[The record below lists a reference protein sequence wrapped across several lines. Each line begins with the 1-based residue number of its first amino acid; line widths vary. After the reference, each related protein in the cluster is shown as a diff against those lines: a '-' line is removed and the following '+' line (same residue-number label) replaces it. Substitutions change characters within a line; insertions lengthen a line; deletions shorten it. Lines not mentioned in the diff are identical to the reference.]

1 MGLEFLSTGWLYAA
15 PAFIAALILLYFLKL
30 KRREVVISS
39 TFLWHR
45 ALNDLRVNSPL
56 QRLRMNLLLL
66 LQLLALIAL
75 LAALARPVSNIGGL
89 EGSDS
94 ILLIDVSA
102 SMQATDGGGESRLE
116 SAVAQA
122 QEIVDDLPRGDRAM
136 VIAFHDDVE
145 VKTDM
150 TDSKVLLSSAL
161 SDLEATDRSTR
172 LGPAI
177 HRVRALL
184 NAGERSP
191 ELYVFSDGRV
201 GALEGVALEENVP
214 VHFRPVGDETDNV
227 GIVGIDVAMA
237 TGLGD
242 DTRVFVSVQNSGKT
256 QETVGVDFFI
266 DDELIDSRELSLA
279 GRDERHPDGGVGS
292 APFEVPLF
300 DDGRKFRR
308 VRVALDNKDALA
320 MDDTAYAVVG
330 ERNLI
335 KVLLVTGGN
344 LFLHSALNEDPL
356 IFKTPRGDVPLLAP
370 ENFDPDDPALREYD
384 VIVLDRF
391 SPERLRAGN
400 YLCFG
405 ARPPLAEFEDTGQ
418 MENTRVLDWD
428 ETHETTRFVNFATLV
443 LPVARRFKL
452 GERHDV
458 VVRGTG
464 GPIVVDAREGDR
476 RAIVCS
482 FDLLSFPVEGAWT
495 FDPSFP
501 IFLANTIRA
510 LGGSGEDKRKGSL
523 VRTGATGEL
532 HFPPSAVKASVSP
545 PKGEPYTLP
554 ILQGDEVLYLT
565 RLDHAGVYVV
575 TFKDDKDADV
585 RVARFAVNMVDAEES
600 VIEPEPRLVLENREV
615 VGEEE
620 ELQSKKDMWKL
631 VAGLA
636 LCFVMLEWWLYN
648 RRVYL

>member
-1 MGLEFLSTGWLYAA
+1 MGLEFLSTGWLLAA
-15 PAFIAALILLYFLKL
+15 PAFIGALILLYFLKL

-56 QRLRMNLLLL
+56 QRLRMNLLLV

-75 LAALARPVSNIGGL
+75 LAALARPVSNMGGL
-89 EGSDS
+89 AGTDS

-102 SMQATDGGGESRLE
+102 SMQATDDGGDSRFEL
-116 SAVAQA
+116 ALAQA

-145 VKTDM
+145 VLTDM
-150 TDSKVLLSSAL
+150 TESKALLSRAL
-161 SDLEATDRSTR
+161 EDIEVTDRPTR

-184 NAGERSP
+184 NSAERSP

-201 GALEGVALEENVP
+201 GSLEGVALEDNVP
-214 VHFRPVGDETDNV
+214 VHFRPVGGDSGNL

-237 TGLGD
+237 TGLGE
-242 DTRVFVSVQNSGKT
+242 DTRVFVSVQNAGKD
-256 QETVGVDFFI
+256 QQKVGVDFFI
-266 DDELIDSRELSLA
+266 DEELIDSRELTLA
-279 GRDERHPDGGVGS
+279 GRDERHPNGGVGS

-300 DDGRKFRR
+300 DDGREFRR
-308 VRVALDNKDALA
+308 VKVVLDNKDALA
-320 MDDTAYAVVG
+320 IDDTAYAVLG
-330 ERNLI
+330 DRDLI

-370 ENFDPDDPALREYD
+370 GDFNPDDPSLREYD

-391 SPERLRAGN
+391 APERLRAGN

-405 ARPPLAEFEDTGQ
+405 TAPPFAEFEDTGQ

-428 ETHETTRFVNFATLV
+428 ETHETTRFVNFATLA

-452 GERHDV
+452 GERHTV

-464 GPIVVDAREGDR
+464 GPIVVDARDGDR
-476 RAIVCS
+476 RAVVCS

-532 HFPPSAVKASVSP
+532 HFPASAVKATVSP
-545 PKGEPYTLP
+545 PHGDSYDLP

-565 RLDHAGVYVV
+565 RLDRVGIYTVK
-575 TFKDDKDADV
+575 FKDEKDAEV
-585 RVARFAVNMVDAEES
+585 RVARFAVNVVDADEA
-600 VIEPEPRLVLENREV
+600 VIEPAARLTLENREV

-620 ELQSKKDMWKL
+620 EIQSKKDMWKL

-636 LCFVMLEWWLYN
+636 LLFVMFEWWLYN